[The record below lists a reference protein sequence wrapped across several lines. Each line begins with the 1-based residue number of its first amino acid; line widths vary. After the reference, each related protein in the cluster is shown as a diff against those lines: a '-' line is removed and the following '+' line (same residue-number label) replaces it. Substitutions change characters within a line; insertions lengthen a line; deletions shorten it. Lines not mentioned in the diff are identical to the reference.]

1 MYQSLRPNLLLS
13 FSPPSLYLALK
24 DIFYWCYRIRLRR
37 PKSTTPSLYRK
48 KNEGEAGKGGARNK
62 ERARDHG
69 VTDRRVETAFIT
81 ARGEAFRF
89 IRGGAGQGQQRAGS
103 LLVLV
108 ARVKAR
114 RGRGQGSHGICL
126 GWPPHM
132 QFWLR
137 AVTPQVFN

>member
-1 MYQSLRPNLLLS
+1 MREKPE
-13 FSPPSLYLALK
+13 K
-24 DIFYWCYRIRLRR
+24 EE
-37 PKSTTPSLYRK
+37 
-48 KNEGEAGKGGARNK
+48 EGTRNAR
-62 ERARDHG
+62 EIMEL
-69 VTDRRVETAFIT
+69 TDRRVETAFIT